1 MSGSV
6 DTPILIILFN
16 RPERVRELIGALRR
30 VRPSRVLVAADGP
43 RDGHPDDRRACADA
57 RSVLDDIDWPCTIER
72 EFASSNLGCDQRYVS
87 ALDWAFSLV
96 ERAIVLE
103 DDIVPEES
111 FFPWVAAMLDR
122 FADDQ
127 SVAMISGRNPLG
139 RWGVGQHDHLRARR
153 GKIWGWATTAQKWR
167 QTKTC
172 ELGGEAERA
181 YEDAARL
188 GADPVVAK
196 HFGIVLRSY
205 RRGEPLEWCVIYALR
220 NYIQGGAAIVSPVNL
235 VANNGIGPGATHTL
249 FADDFSQL
257 IPVWAAPELAS
268 SPVSLLDEGY
278 DRAALLVDLMAQC
291 VNPPMARRLA
301 IRLGRLPLGDEA
313 RHHLA
318 PFTVPGESLEL
329 LEHLAAQGVSSPHFD
344 LLMRTLREA
353 APATAGNP

>member
-6 DTPILIILFN
+6 DTPVLIILFN
-16 RPERVRELIGALRR
+16 RPERVRELIGVLRR
-30 VRPSRVLVAADGP
+30 VRPSRILAAADGP

-57 RSVLDDIDWPCTIER
+57 RSVLDGVDWPCTIDL
-72 EFASSNLGCDQRYVS
+72 EFAPRNLGCDQRLVS
-87 ALDWAFSLV
+87 GLDWAFSLV
-96 ERAIVLE
+96 ERAIVLD
-103 DDIVPEES
+103 DDIVPDSS

-153 GKIWGWATTAQKWR
+153 GKVWGWATTADKWR
-167 QTKTC
+167 RTNNY
-172 ELGGEAERA
+172 ELGGDPARA
-181 YEDAARL
+181 YEDAARP
-188 GADPVVAK
+188 GADPLLAQ
-196 HFGIVLRSY
+196 HFGILLRSY
-205 RRGEPLEWCVIYALR
+205 RRGEPVEWCIIYALR
-220 NYIQGGAAIVSPVNL
+220 NFMQGGAAIVSPVNL
-235 VANNGIGPGATHTL
+235 VGNNGIGPGATHTL
-249 FADDFSQL
+249 FADDFSPL
-257 IPVWAAPELAS
+257 IPVGTAPALES

-301 IRLGRLPLGDEA
+301 VRLGRLPIDDDA

-344 LLMRTLREA
+344 LLLRTLREA